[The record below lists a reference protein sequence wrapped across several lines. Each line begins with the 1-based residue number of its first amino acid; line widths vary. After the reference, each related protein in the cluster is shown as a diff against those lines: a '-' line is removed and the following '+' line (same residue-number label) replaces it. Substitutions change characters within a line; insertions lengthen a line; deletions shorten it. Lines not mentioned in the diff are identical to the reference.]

1 MEVLLRGAPL
11 FNSFTDT
18 DLAPISAASRLVSLK
33 LGTLLFRERDP
44 SQHFFLVIKGSM
56 RLYRLTPEGKEK
68 VIEIISQGQTFAE
81 AVALLNKPYPVYA
94 SALEPTELI
103 AIPSQV
109 LRDQV
114 LVNQELAFKM
124 LASLSL
130 RIHGFLNDI
139 HTLSL
144 ATAQQKVAGYLLAFL
159 EQSEDEQTIRLPATK
174 AMIAS
179 RLGLQPETFS
189 RVLSKM
195 KEQGVIQEDKN
206 QILILSSSALKQLRD
221 TA

>member
-1 MEVLLRGAPL
+1 MESLLRLAPL
-11 FNSFTDT
+11 FNGLSTD
-18 DLAPISAASRLVSLK
+18 DLAPIIAASRLLSLK
-33 LGTLLFRERDP
+33 PNTLLFRASEP

-68 VIEIISQGQTFAE
+68 VIEIISTGQTFAE
-81 AVALLNKPYPVYA
+81 AVALVNKPYPVYA
-94 SALEPTELI
+94 SALELTELI

-114 LVNQELAFKM
+114 LINHGLAFKM

-130 RIHGFLNDI
+130 RVHGFLNDI

-159 EQSEDEQTIRLPATK
+159 EQSDDEQTIRLPATK

-206 QILILSSSALKQLRD
+206 HILILSSSALRQWRD

>member
-206 QILILSSSALKQLRD
+206 QILILSSSALKQLWD

>member
-11 FNSFTDT
+11 FNSFTDA

>member
-1 MEVLLRGAPL
+1 
-11 FNSFTDT
+11 
-18 DLAPISAASRLVSLK
+18 
-33 LGTLLFRERDP
+33 
-44 SQHFFLVIKGSM
+44 M

>member
-1 MEVLLRGAPL
+1 MELLRVAPL
-11 FNSFTDT
+11 LNSLSDA
-18 DLAPISAASRLVSLK
+18 DLAPIAAASRLMSLK
-33 LGTLLFRERDP
+33 MGQLLFREGDP
-44 SQHFFLVIKGSM
+44 SQHFFLVTKGSM

-68 VIEIISQGQTFAE
+68 VIEIISPGQTFAE
-81 AVALLNKPYPVYA
+81 AVALLSKPYPVYA
-94 SALEPTELI
+94 SALESTELI
-103 AIPSQV
+103 AIPSQI

-114 LVNQELAFKM
+114 QVNHELAFKM

-159 EQSEDEQTIRLPATK
+159 EQATDEQTIRLPATK

-221 TA
+221 TP

>member
-1 MEVLLRGAPL
+1 MERLRLAPL
-11 FNSFTDT
+11 FSSLTET
-18 DLAPISAASRLVSLK
+18 DLAPISAASRLIQVK
-33 LGTLLFRERDP
+33 PNTLLFREADP
-44 SQHFFLVIKGSM
+44 SHHFFLVVKGSM

-68 VIEIISQGQTFAE
+68 VIEIISIGQTFAE

-94 SALEPTELI
+94 AALEPTELI

-114 LVNQELAFKM
+114 LINQGLAFKM

-159 EQSEDEQTIRLPATK
+159 EQSDNETIQLPATK

-206 QILILSSSALKQLRD
+206 QILILSSIALKQLRD
-221 TA
+221 TP